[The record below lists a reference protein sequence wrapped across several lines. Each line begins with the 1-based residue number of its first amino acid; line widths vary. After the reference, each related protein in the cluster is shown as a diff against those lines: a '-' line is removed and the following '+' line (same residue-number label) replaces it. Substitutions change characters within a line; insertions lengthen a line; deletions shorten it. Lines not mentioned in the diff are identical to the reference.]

1 MKKLLECVL
10 VASVGATCLITAA
23 CDSEGTKEAK
33 RQAKAIDESYEAEA
47 DLKES
52 LAKGGPD
59 EKTVHN
65 EAEALRDKGEKIKDH
80 LVNQLDD
87 AD

>member
-1 MKKLLECVL
+1 MKKRFESAL
-10 VASVGATCLITAA
+10 VASLAVVCLTVAG

-59 EKTVHN
+59 EKAVHN
-65 EAEALRDKGEKIKDH
+65 EAEALRDKGEHIKDH

-87 AD
+87 VD